1 MTIHP
6 AAARGFAR
14 SADAY
19 ERSRPAYPR
28 SAIEWLR
35 ERLGLGPGK
44 TVIDLAAGTGKLS
57 RPLAA
62 TGAEVVAVE
71 PLAEM
76 RMAIGPHI
84 RAVEGTAESIPV
96 REAGA
101 DAVTVGQAF
110 HWFAHGAALAEMH
123 RVLRPGGMLALVW
136 NRRRLEDPIHAAV
149 EQILSPYHR
158 DVPTHRSDAWRAAFD
173 STSLFGALEERTF
186 ANAQV
191 LDADGLADR
200 FASTSFIA
208 ALRDGERHA
217 VLARIRALGAAG
229 PVTLRYVA
237 EVQVSARTPGRL

>member
-101 DAVTVGQAF
+101 D
-110 HWFAHGAALAEMH
+110 
-123 RVLRPGGMLALVW
+123 
-136 NRRRLEDPIHAAV
+136 
-149 EQILSPYHR
+149 
-158 DVPTHRSDAWRAAFD
+158 
-173 STSLFGALEERTF
+173 
-186 ANAQV
+186 
-191 LDADGLADR
+191 
-200 FASTSFIA
+200 
-208 ALRDGERHA
+208 
-217 VLARIRALGAAG
+217 
-229 PVTLRYVA
+229 
-237 EVQVSARTPGRL
+237 